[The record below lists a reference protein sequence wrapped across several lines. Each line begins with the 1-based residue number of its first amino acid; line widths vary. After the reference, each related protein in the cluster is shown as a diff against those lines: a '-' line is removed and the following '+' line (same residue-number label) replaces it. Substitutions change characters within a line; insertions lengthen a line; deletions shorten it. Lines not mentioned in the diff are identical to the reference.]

1 MDCPNIDVA
10 ANRRRPGAAP
20 AALLI
25 LALVLLPFPCQ
36 ARDPWDT
43 TDYALAGAT
52 LAALAVDWGQ
62 TRGIAKNPQRFNE
75 TNPVLG
81 TTPSVG
87 KVDAYFVGA
96 MVGTVAV
103 AHLLPG
109 DWRQLFLAG
118 TLAIELG
125 AIQQNRSIGIK
136 MAF

>member
-1 MDCPNIDVA
+1 MDCLPNIDVA
-10 ANRRRPGAAP
+10 ANRRPGAAR

-25 LALVLLPFPCQ
+25 LALVLLPSPCQ
-36 ARDPWDT
+36 AADPWGT

-52 LAALAVDWGQ
+52 LATLAVDWGQ
-62 TRGIAKNPQRFNE
+62 TRHIAKNPQRFNE
-75 TNPVLG
+75 QNPMLG

-87 KVDAYFVGA
+87 KVDAYFVGS

-103 AHLLPG
+103 AHLLPS

-118 TLAIELG
+118 LFAVELSVV
-125 AIQQNRSIGIK
+125 QQNRSIGIK